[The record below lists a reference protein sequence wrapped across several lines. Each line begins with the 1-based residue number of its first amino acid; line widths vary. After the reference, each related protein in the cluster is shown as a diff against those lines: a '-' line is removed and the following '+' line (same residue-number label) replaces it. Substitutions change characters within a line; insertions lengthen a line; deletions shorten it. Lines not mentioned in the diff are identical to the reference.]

1 VAQRPARDDDGVIL
15 HITTRSEWEN
25 ALAEGAYRADTLA
38 SEGFIHASTHEQ
50 VLGVA
55 NARFRGTAALVL
67 LVIDP
72 ALVEPELRWEESEPS
87 QPPFP
92 HIYGPLNVDAV
103 VNVVSFPEGPE
114 GFSLPPGV

>member
-1 VAQRPARDDDGVIL
+1 MIH
-15 HITTRSEWEN
+15 HITTRPEWDA

-38 SEGFIHASTHEQ
+38 SEGFIHASTREQ

-55 NARFRGTAALVL
+55 NARFRGAPYLVL

-72 ALVEPELRWEESEPS
+72 ERLSAELRWEESEPG

-92 HIYGPLNVDAV
+92 HIYGPLDVDAV
-103 VNVVSFPEGPE
+103 VNVVSFPERPE
-114 GFSLPPGV
+114 GFSLPAGV